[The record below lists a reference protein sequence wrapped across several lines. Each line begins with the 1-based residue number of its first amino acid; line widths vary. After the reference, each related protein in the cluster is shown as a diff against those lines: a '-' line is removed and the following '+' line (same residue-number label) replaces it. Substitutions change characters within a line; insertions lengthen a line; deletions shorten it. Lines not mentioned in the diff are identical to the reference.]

1 MLFAWLLLL
10 IPGLVAPAEAPTV
23 RTVFGTGVPGY
34 SNTQTHAPFGLAF
47 GPDRA
52 LYFCEMDGQ
61 RVRRL
66 DLSTGASRSSQA
78 AERAGTAATAA
89 RRSTPP

>member
-1 MLFAWLLLL
+1 MPFAVLVLLL
-10 IPGLVAPAEAPTV
+10 PGLVAPAEAPTV

-66 DLSTGASRSSQA
+66 ISRRDASDRRRQRS
-78 AERAGTAATAA
+78 AGYAATAA
-89 RRSTPP
+89 RRSTPS